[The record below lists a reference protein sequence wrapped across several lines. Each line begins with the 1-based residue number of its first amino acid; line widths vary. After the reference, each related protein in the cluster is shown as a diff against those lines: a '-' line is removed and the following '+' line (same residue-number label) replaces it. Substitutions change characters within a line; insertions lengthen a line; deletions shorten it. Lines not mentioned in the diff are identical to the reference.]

1 MKNDI
6 NKIEDFGQKI
16 GGARKDYYSEAREA
30 AAQYLAA
37 ANVEALKSCASLG
50 ALVKLPHLATL
61 TKNGAISAEAA
72 RAVLVL
78 YRTIERKPSRTWRA
92 ARWAEQTAPTLAQ
105 IADLLQG
112 GEVSAEVAQ
121 CAEFEVLT
129 AAGWPANDFNFAS
142 YSCDRVSAS
151 SFAACYERVGII
163 RIIRGARVV
172 ARVTTAA
179 EAVEKINEFCKGDS
193 ARRADGPKLEAHKNR
208 AGVWYIHPVGKK
220 EIAIKTLDGVTD
232 TAEVRRIMCEERA
245 ALIERYRIL
254 QSVPDLRRDWNRPR
268 VGEDWRKG
276 ENVTPE
282 SFAQALPFRGVEF
295 GNWVTQAER
304 ASLLNAAFDGF
315 HDLAQLF
322 GLSAENMTL
331 SGSLAFAF
339 ASRGKSGA
347 MAHYEPLRQV
357 INLTKKNG
365 AGCMAHE
372 WFHALDNWAQ
382 YSEGRTGYATE
393 AAATATTAAERAGFA
408 LLQAI
413 RKTEFFRRS
422 CNLAA
427 FKGDYWIK
435 AIELAARGFEGV
447 CAFLLRVSGVCSDFL
462 VNCLDLDEF
471 TAKDVAH
478 RSEFYPYPTEAE
490 AATLAPYYFAFLRAI
505 FGDGVQMSESVRR
518 EVERLSVTAQNE
530 QSEAQAER
538 DAQHAA
544 EEAKRAEMMAAA
556 KDHAAALTAASRAKV
571 EAKAEEVKAETG
583 ADWSHVFESGGKCYA
598 IGGGRGFVFLVYA
611 SGAVSYRL
619 IQESNR
625 IKKDFRPSH
634 RYFIDVRRGVD
645 LRAVMVADANG
656 GFCPASLCYE
666 LFKYS
671 YAMSWAD
678 FSAKFADELAAAK
691 GVKAERVEI
700 TEAAQPA
707 QKTESA
713 PVQAADTTDEAPA
726 EGLQLV
732 ETAEGVAVVG
742 DSRTTYRN
750 RKQIKAHGARWNKT
764 AQQWQASEQ
773 EAVARLREW
782 FGANN
787 TPTAEEADTANE
799 SEQPG
804 STAPTAEQFES
815 SRKAAFSVIFA
826 AREIGAT
833 EWNESGY
840 YTGGTAEEWE
850 DLEAVAPEAVTAWK
864 EADQPLNYNM
874 CARLYGADL
883 TKEAQDAHTVAS
895 HRAKYCEEWRDE
907 LREIWAIYKG
917 LTTTDST
924 TDNTTDNTP
933 AQIGADATLCEGCEI
948 SETAPT
954 DTAEDFAD
962 VVAADRLELLRGA
975 AADFDRMTQAGEH
988 IAAVN
993 ARLSAL
999 FACGVDVADLVQC
1012 ADYKADQR
1020 ARQRAAAVLT
1030 ADEFRTLYGSG
1041 KEVQGSTEKGEST
1054 PPVTPT
1060 EQQECLPTA
1069 SAASVSL
1076 LCEAGEI
1083 IAPAPNAERLA
1094 LLRYVAADLRK
1105 SGRSKN
1111 PLDALRA
1118 RLYALNALRVE
1129 VYDLMT
1135 LAASISPESVGERS
1149 ATSCALE
1156 VIQRLSTTA
1165 DRRAAEAL
1173 TPDEWRYLFGTPH
1186 PKQHAAA

>member
-16 GGARKDYYSEAREA
+16 GGARKDFYTEAREA

-37 ANVEALKSCASLG
+37 ANVNALKNCASLG

-78 YRTIERKPSRTWRA
+78 FRSIERKPARTFRA
-92 ARWAEQTAPTLAQ
+92 ARWAEKTAPVLAQ
-105 IADLLQG
+105 IADLLKG
-112 GEVSAEVAQ
+112 GEVSAAVSVNV
-121 CAEFEVLT
+121 EFEVLT
-129 AAGWPANDFNFAS
+129 AAGWPASVFSFS
-142 YSCDRVSAS
+142 VYSCDRVTPQ
-151 SFAACYERVGII
+151 SFAACYDRVGVV
-163 RIIRGARVV
+163 RIIRGSHIV
-172 ARVTTAA
+172 ARVATAA
-179 EAVEKINEFCKGDS
+179 EAVEKINDLCKGDS
-193 ARRADGPKLEAHKNR
+193 IRRADGPKLEAHKNR

-220 EIAIKTLDGVTD
+220 EISIKTLEGVTD
-232 TAEVRRIMCEERA
+232 TNEVRRVMREERA
-245 ALIERYRIL
+245 ALIEHYRIL

-295 GNWVTQAER
+295 GNWVTQTER

-322 GLSAENMTL
+322 DLSTENMTL
-331 SGSLAFAF
+331 NGSLAFAF
-339 ASRGKSGA
+339 SSRGKSGA

-435 AIELAARGFEGV
+435 AIELSARGFEGV

-471 TAKDVAH
+471 TAKDAAH
-478 RSEFYPYPTEAE
+478 RSDFYPYPTEAE
-490 AATLAPYYFAFLRAI
+490 AATLAPYYFAFLCAI
-505 FGDGVQMSESVRR
+505 FGDSVQMSEGVRR

-619 IQESNR
+619 IKENNR

-645 LRAVMVADANG
+645 LRAVMVADSNL

-666 LFKYS
+666 LFNYS
-671 YAMSWAD
+671 YVMNWAE
-678 FSAKFADELAAAK
+678 FSAKFADELAAAQGVK
-691 GVKAERVEI
+691 QERNEVKAEEPADPAPSKHNEEGH
-700 TEAAQPA
+700 TEAAPA
-707 QKTESA
+707 QN
-713 PVQAADTTDEAPA
+713 AAQTDEAPA
-726 EGLQLV
+726 EGLELV
-732 ETAEGVAVVG
+732 DTAEGVAVVG
-742 DSRTTYRN
+742 DSRTTYKN
-750 RKQIKAHGARWNKT
+750 RKAIKAHGAKWNKE
-764 AQQWQASEQ
+764 AQQWQASAP
-773 EAVARLREW
+773 EAAARLREW
-782 FGANN
+782 FGANSTPITEEGN
-787 TPTAEEADTANE
+787 TMPENEQPNEHTHTAESSPTDQTAGTLADVQQEDTPTT
-799 SEQPG
+799 S
-804 STAPTAEQFES
+804 APLLCE
-815 SRKAAFSVIFA
+815 VG
-826 AREIGAT
+826 EIT
-833 EWNESGY
+833 
-840 YTGGTAEEWE
+840 
-850 DLEAVAPEAVTAWK
+850 D
-864 EADQPLNYNM
+864 
-874 CARLYGADL
+874 
-883 TKEAQDAHTVAS
+883 
-895 HRAKYCEEWRDE
+895 
-907 LREIWAIYKG
+907 
-917 LTTTDST
+917 TTT
-924 TDNTTDNTP
+924 
-933 AQIGADATLCEGCEI
+933 
-948 SETAPT
+948 T
-954 DTAEDFAD
+954 DTAEDFAA

-975 AADFDRMTQAGEH
+975 AADFDRLAQAGEH

-1020 ARQRAAAVLT
+1020 ARQRAAVVLT
-1030 ADEFRTLYGSG
+1030 ADEFRTLYGFGEEEQPEECG
-1041 KEVQGSTEKGEST
+1041 KVWQFSRRTRNGIDYELHEIRELGGVYSIVLNVCELYPDGAAFPVSFNTYEK
-1054 PPVTPT
+1054 
-1060 EQQECLPTA
+1060 
-1069 SAASVSL
+1069 AA
-1076 LCEAGEI
+1076 A
-1083 IAPAPNAERLA
+1083 
-1094 LLRYVAADLRK
+1094 
-1105 SGRSKN
+1105 
-1111 PLDALRA
+1111 
-1118 RLYALNALRVE
+1118 
-1129 VYDLMT
+1129 T
-1135 LAASISPESVGERS
+1135 LARFRPGVRMS
-1149 ATSCALE
+1149 AE
-1156 VIQRLSTTA
+1156 P
-1165 DRRAAEAL
+1165 AA
-1173 TPDEWRYLFGTPH
+1173 
-1186 PKQHAAA
+1186 